1 MILFIENMDSFDQP
15 TTNPQTEKLFVWASV
30 LLFFGVLCFVYS
42 TYQSEEDRLKAL
54 QDNEDQK
61 QKILSTIER
70 QREQTQRYIERY
82 DSDPEFVRDQ
92 ARERLGVATEGE
104 IVIRL
109 DPNSALAKPAQPNS
123 PSKSPPK

>member
-1 MILFIENMDSFDQP
+1 MDSFDQP
-15 TTNPQTEKLFVWASV
+15 TTNPQTEKLFVWASI
-30 LLFFGVLCFVYS
+30 LLFIGVLSFVYS

-54 QDNEDQK
+54 QGNEEQK
-61 QKILSTIER
+61 QKTYSTIER

-82 DSDPEFVRDQ
+82 DRDPEFVRDQ

-109 DPNSALAKPAQPNS
+109 DPNSGLAAPAQPNS
-123 PSKSPPK
+123 TGKSAPK

>member
-1 MILFIENMDSFDQP
+1 MDSFDQP

-123 PSKSPPK
+123 PSKSSPK

>member
-1 MILFIENMDSFDQP
+1 MDSFDQS
-15 TTNPQTEKLFVWASV
+15 TTNPQTEKILVWASV
-30 LLFFGVLCFVYS
+30 LLFLGVLSFVYS
-42 TYQSEEDRLKAL
+42 TYQSEENRLKAL

-61 QKILSTIER
+61 QKTHSTIER
-70 QREQTQRYIERY
+70 QRQQTQSYIERY
-82 DSDPEFVRDQ
+82 DRDPEFVRDQ

-123 PSKSPPK
+123 SSK